1 MLCVSRRSSL
11 KEWSKSDR
19 AALGPEQAEPCQ
31 WVGLFEVS
39 CRACNTKS
47 RSERPVTPNLSP
59 ELNTPSASF
68 SSRFV
73 STRRDHSS
81 ESVPSVI
88 MKSTRSSCPLMT
100 RSSVASPPR
109 FLMPESWG
117 PPVHPHPETLHHRIA
132 PMPVFH
138 LAAVRVNPGEVFN
151 ANFFVVFAR
160 VKPVITKQRIL
171 LAKRRKL

>member
-73 STRRDHSS
+73 STSRHHSS
-81 ESVPSVI
+81 ESVPSDI
-88 MKSTRSSCPLMT
+88 MKSTRSSRPLMT

-109 FLMPESWG
+109 FLMPEGSTTKFWTVRRLG
-117 PPVHPHPETLHHRIA
+117 RISSSKVRNRG
-132 PMPVFH
+132 MFH
-138 LAAVRVNPGEVFN
+138 CSLPR
-151 ANFFVVFAR
+151 
-160 VKPVITKQRIL
+160 L
-171 LAKRRKL
+171 